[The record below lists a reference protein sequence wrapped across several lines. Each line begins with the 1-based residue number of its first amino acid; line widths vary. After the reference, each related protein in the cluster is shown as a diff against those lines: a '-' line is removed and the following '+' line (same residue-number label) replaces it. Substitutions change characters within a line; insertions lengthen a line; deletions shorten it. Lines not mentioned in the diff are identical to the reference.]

1 MRRRDFLK
9 AAGAAMTLCTTTKT
23 RGLHRDIDTTGT
35 DEYLR
40 SLMPSRE
47 QVYNF
52 VHGRQGQEKLSRN
65 QGWTFDSDLG
75 WVLCDSIRPR
85 SVDGSKGFYSYE
97 TDGARKVVNLPD
109 KTCRIHTY
117 GNSFT
122 HCDQV
127 SDGETWQEYLA
138 AHLQE
143 PIRNYGVG
151 GYGVYQAFRRML
163 KVEKENGAEYI
174 ILNIWDDD
182 HFRNLDSWRA
192 IRFGH
197 RTPCG
202 YTLPHLQVNVQQNR
216 CRQIENMCRK
226 PEDVYKLC
234 DEDFVWKMFKDDPVL
249 QLVLAGRS
257 DEDLSQKLVKP
268 VADSFGAADREDTDT
283 KAAQRIRK
291 IHTEAALYATKNV
304 VTWTEQFVKKT
315 GKKLMVILSFG
326 QGNIARE
333 LRGTPRFDQSF
344 VDWLK
349 DKPYPVIDMRDF
361 FRADYKRFKVPMS
374 FIGISTYL
382 RRYYIGHHNP
392 AGNFFTAWAL
402 KNQVVDWLDPTPEP
416 YL

>member
-1 MRRRDFLK
+1 
-9 AAGAAMTLCTTTKT
+9 
-23 RGLHRDIDTTGT
+23 
-35 DEYLR
+35 
-40 SLMPSRE
+40 MPSRE

-52 VHGRQGQEKLSRN
+52 VHGRQGPEKLSCN

-109 KTCRIHTY
+109 KPCRIHTY

-182 HFRNLDSWRA
+182 HFRNLDSWRS

-268 VADSFGAADREDTDT
+268 VADSFGAADREDTGT

-326 QGNIARE
+326 QGNIARA

-361 FRADYKRFKVPMS
+361 FRADYKRFKVD
-374 FIGISTYL
+374 ISTYL

-402 KNQVVDWLDPTPEP
+402 KNQVVDWLDPPPVP
-416 YL
+416 YHQ